1 MLRNRMIVVL
11 LVLSGNYAHADAP
24 PMRDPSRGE
33 LLYATH
39 CIACHTADIH
49 WRDKKLVVDRTSLR
63 AQVRRWQALSGLGW
77 DDDDVAQVSRYLDAS
92 HYRYSGTD

>member
-1 MLRNRMIVVL
+1 MFWKT
-11 LVLSGNYAHADAP
+11 LVAVPVIFFGNPVGADTP
-24 PMRDPSRGE
+24 VMRDPSRGE

-49 WRDKKLVVDRTSLR
+49 WRDKRLVVDRTSLR
-63 AQVRRWQALSGLGW
+63 AQVRRWQAISGLGW
-77 DDDDVAQVSRYLDAS
+77 DDDDVAQVSRYLDAL